1 MRHIKSVLFVGIL
14 LIFATS
20 VHAKGSYLGF
30 GVGILPD
37 MYGLGAAIMADGL
50 DGGLGNP
57 ALVGCSEG
65 SPECRRENPGDKQK
79 IVISEKDLLVLQDY
93 TNDAIQTEANGALMG
108 LVLNIFW
115 ESESDNT
122 FWRVGFDYNRKLSG
136 GHTESRLLGIKW
148 YDLHIDGE
156 NWMIPFYY
164 GFKAGVGEKASV
176 YMGAGI
182 NLWTGYYS
190 IDFTNI
196 GDFPT
201 AILGT
206 PVGLTTVT
214 DAEGTTKGGPVVG
227 ESVKLQAKGYGFNVV
242 LGVEAKLGT
251 GNDKLFLEIDYKLAG
266 AQSES
271 GRIRTAAGV
280 SHVAPM
286 LVYPVVFGMVYR
298 FGYKMAM

>member
-20 VHAKGSYLGF
+20 VHAKGSSYLGF

-37 MYGLGAAIMADGL
+37 MFGFGETIMASGL
-50 DGGLGNP
+50 DAGTSNP
-57 ALVGCSEG
+57 RLIGCPS
-65 SPECRRENPGDKQK
+65 SPECRRENPGDEQSV
-79 IVISEKDLLVLQDY
+79 VIAEKDLLILQDY
-93 TNDAIQTEANGALMG
+93 TNDAIQAETNGALLG
-108 LVLNIFW
+108 LVLNVFW
-115 ESESDNT
+115 ESEGDNT
-122 FWRVGFDYNRKLSG
+122 FWRVGFDYSRKLTG
-136 GHTESRLLGIKW
+136 GHSEARLLGIKW

-156 NWMIPFYY
+156 TMMIPFYY

-176 YMGAGI
+176 YMGAGV
-182 NLWTGYYS
+182 NLWYGYYQ
-190 IDFTNI
+190 IDLTSI
-196 GDFPT
+196 GDYPT

-214 DAEGTTKGGPVVG
+214 DAEGKNKGGPVVG
-227 ESVKLQAKGYGFNVV
+227 ESIKLQAKGFGFNVV
-242 LGVEAKLGT
+242 LGVEAKIGT
-251 GNDKLFLEIDYKLAG
+251 GGNKLFLELDYKLSG

-271 GRIRTAAGV
+271 GRVRTGAGV

-286 LVYPVVFGMVYR
+286 LVYPVVTGLVYR